1 MIKQKLQQDQFT
13 AMKSADKDKV
23 TVLRYILAQIQN
35 KEIEKKANLTDEET
49 IVVLRRFV
57 KELNE
62 SIEAFTKGNRADLV
76 AGTKKQL
83 EIITPYLPAEITN
96 DELKKEIQ
104 KIVDQNKEIQQNNLP
119 AGRQAPKQLIGICVK
134 ALKSKAEPGRI
145 IKILKS
151 L

>member
-1 MIKQKLQQDQFT
+1 
-13 AMKSADKDKV
+13 MKSADKDKV

-35 KEIEKKANLTDEET
+35 KEIEKKADLTDDET
-49 IVVLRRFV
+49 VTALRKFV

-83 EIITPYLPAEITN
+83 EIITPYLPAEIS
-96 DELKKEIQ
+96 DEELKKEIQ
-104 KIVDQNKEIQQNNLP
+104 KVVDQNKEIQQSN
-119 AGRQAPKQLIGICVK
+119 PKALMGICVK

-145 IKILKS
+145 VKILQS

>member
-1 MIKQKLQQDQFT
+1 MIKQKLQQDQFA

-35 KEIEKKANLTDEET
+35 KEIEKKADLTDEET
-49 IVVLRRFV
+49 VVVLRRFV

-62 SIEAFTKGNRADLV
+62 SIEAFTKGSRADLV
-76 AGTKKQL
+76 TGTKKQL
-83 EIITPYLPAEITN
+83 EIITPYLPAEIS
-96 DELKKEIQ
+96 DEELKKEVQ
-104 KIVDQNKEIQQNNLP
+104 KVVEQNKEVQQNNLP
-119 AGRQAPKQLIGICVK
+119 AGRRAQKQLIGICVK

-145 IKILKS
+145 VKMLQS

>member
-1 MIKQKLQQDQFT
+1 MIKQKLQQDQFA

-35 KEIEKKANLTDEET
+35 KEIEKKADLTDDET
-49 IVVLRRFV
+49 VTALRKFV

-83 EIITPYLPAEITN
+83 EIITPYLPAEIS
-96 DELKKEIQ
+96 DEELKKEIQ
-104 KIVDQNKEIQQNNLP
+104 KVVDQNKEIQQSN
-119 AGRQAPKQLIGICVK
+119 PKALMGICVK

-145 IKILKS
+145 VKILQS

>member
-35 KEIEKKANLTDEET
+35 KEIEKKADLTDEET
-49 IVVLRRFV
+49 VVVLRKFV

-62 SIEAFTKGNRADLV
+62 SIDAFTKGNRNDLV

-83 EIITPYLPAEITN
+83 EIITPYLPAEIS
-96 DELKKEIQ
+96 DEELKKEIQ
-104 KIVDQNKEIQQNNLP
+104 KVVDQNKEIQQNN
-119 AGRQAPKQLIGICVK
+119 PKALMGICVK

-145 IKILKS
+145 IKILQS